1 MDLNQEKIL
10 VDSAKTNP
18 EAFGAL
24 FDEYYS
30 KILGYSI
37 KRTGDVHLAEDIT
50 AETFYKAQRKL
61 WQFKWQGVPFS
72 AWLYR
77 IATNEINYYF
87 RTKKRHNSISLE
99 ALTEDGNMQFA
110 DQHNFVEE
118 LQKAEDELM
127 RHEIFLK
134 VKNEI
139 NKLPI
144 KYQEVIALRF
154 FENKTISEIAQIL
167 NKKDGTIKSLLSRGI
182 KRLRVATEE
191 QMQPSLQK
199 NIMKGEG
206 SINNQ

>member
-139 NKLPI
+139 SKLPI

-154 FENKTISEIAQIL
+154 FENKTISEIGQIL
-167 NKKDGTIKSLLSRGI
+167 DKKEGTIKSLLSRGI
-182 KRLRVATEE
+182 ERLRVATEE